1 MKGAFYLLIPQ
12 NIVDEAKDAFGQR
25 AIPIIVEDLKIQD
38 FDERALKG
46 CCPFH
51 LENTPSFVWNNEG
64 NYFRCFGE
72 CGLNYGYIDHLMGFY
87 KMTYVEAVEKLLS
100 EVGSDYR
107 IVEKGMRTDR
117 AYRYP
122 DYMKSDSRDIVE
134 KYMNQRKI
142 SPETLDYCDVQQST
156 DGHGNI
162 VFHYYNENDVLV
174 TQKFRPSRK
183 IPKGDTKTW
192 CPSGKDTTNVLFNM
206 NRVDPSKPLIIT
218 EGECFRGDTEI
229 LTRNGWTRFDKY
241 YSKAVDARCRQ
252 VMQVDSSL
260 AGRFVE
266 PLAFVKKA
274 ITGKISSYEATAQHT
289 FGSNILQSTPNHN
302 IISITQTGKLIK
314 QKMSSLKERANP
326 ISIPQ
331 SVVTNGKG
339 LNLTKSQ
346 LTLQLICIGSSAKFD
361 HKKSRTYCRY
371 YHYGHQG
378 RYDYVKSLLGSL
390 SIDYFEVTDPE
401 VTDRPYIGFIKPDYI
416 HAELPMQFAIDATL
430 KEKQTIVQ
438 LLLKL
443 EARHRNGIRNMEVF
457 IESDR
462 NAEVIDTLLHLTG
475 MNARITNKGGYNR
488 ILIRATNAT
497 GQMPREYREYD
508 FDGRVYCVTVP
519 SGMILIRQNGTI
531 FVCGNCDALAV
542 IEAGSKNTVSIPFG
556 ASNEKWIDT
565 NWDFLE
571 QFPHIILWYDNDTPG
586 EKARKSVM
594 HRLGVWKVSYVQVPP
609 EVDGKKIKDANEVLF
624 NFGKEKVL
632 EFIESAVEPDIE
644 GILDFS
650 EIEDYDLESAEG
662 LYAGIKPVDDFLY
675 KLVFGTV
682 GIITGTSGSGKS
694 VIMNQIGVAEPLNQ
708 GHDTFIFSGE
718 LFPRFLKHWITFQ
731 LAGRDNIT
739 ELKKHA
745 KHVKPEVKAKI
756 NKWAKGRLNIYDIEK
771 DMNFSADA
779 IFEKME
785 ILARRKSVKVFV
797 LDNLMTIDLDCDQEN
812 QNKKQKEFVLR
823 CVKFARTFN
832 VIVFIVAH
840 PRKGDGKGQLK
851 KEDVAGSSD
860 ITNLA
865 HYVFSIK
872 RYTDR
877 EKEGVQNP
885 YGAYEKNCEPVDHD
899 VQLTVLKNRITG
911 GQDRDFDLWYD
922 ERSMRFYS
930 DASELNKRYRWDTDR
945 SPISTINPKEPEK
958 PDLIA

>member
-12 NIVDEAKDAFGQR
+12 SIVDEAKEKYGQR
-25 AIPIIVEDLKIQD
+25 AVEIIVEDLKIQD

-46 CCPFH
+46 ICPFH
-51 LENTPSFVWNNEG
+51 DERTPSFVWYDTG
-64 NYFRCFGE
+64 NYFKCHG
-72 CGLNYGYIDHLMGFY
+72 CGKVYGYIDHQMEFY
-87 KMTYVEAVEKLLS
+87 KLTYVEAVEKLLS

-107 IVEKGMRTDR
+107 VTEKGVKTDR
-117 AYRYP
+117 QYKYP
-122 DYMKSDSRDIVE
+122 NYIKSDNRDIVE

-142 SPETLDYCDVQQST
+142 SPETLDYCDVQQS
-156 DGHGNI
+156 DDINGNI
-162 VFHYYNENDVLV
+162 VFNYYDENDVLV
-174 TQKFRPSRK
+174 TVKLRPSRK
-183 IPKGDTKTW
+183 IPKGDIKTW
-192 CPSGKDTTNVLFNM
+192 CQKDSDTKNVLFNM

-229 LTRNGWTRFDKY
+229 LTRNGWVRLDRYFN
-241 YSKAVDARCRQ
+241 KAVDAKNRQ
-252 VMQVDSSL
+252 VLQVDDSL

-266 PLAFVKKA
+266 PLAFIKKS
-274 ITGKISSYEATAQHT
+274 ITGTISSYEATAERSFST
-289 FGSNILQSTPNHN
+289 NILQSTPNHN

-371 YHYGHQG
+371 YYYGHQG
-378 RYDYVKSLLGSL
+378 RYDYVKSLLKSL
-390 SIDYFEVTDPE
+390 NIDHFEVTDPE

-416 HAELPMQFAIDATL
+416 HAELPIQFAIDATL
-430 KEKQTIVQ
+430 KEKQTIIQ

-443 EARHRNGIRNMEVF
+443 EARHRNGVRNMEVF
-457 IESDR
+457 IESDQ
-462 NAEVIDTLLHLTG
+462 NAEVLDTLFHLTG

-497 GQMPREYREYD
+497 GNMPREYREYD

-531 FVCGNCDALAV
+531 FVVGNCDALAV

-632 EFIESAVEPDIE
+632 EFIENAIEPEIE

-650 EIEDYDLESAEG
+650 DIEDYDIESAEA
-662 LYAGIKPVDDFLY
+662 LYTGIKPVDDFLY
-675 KLVFGTV
+675 KIVFGTV
-682 GIITGTSGSGKS
+682 SIITGKSGGGKS
-694 VIMNQIGVAEPLNQ
+694 VLMNQIGIAEPLNQ
-708 GHDTFIFSGE
+708 GHNAFIFSGE
-718 LFPRFLKHWITFQ
+718 LAPRLLKPWILFQ
-731 LAGRDNIT
+731 LAGRDNII
-739 ELKKHA
+739 EHKKHA
-745 KHVKPEVKAKI
+745 KHVKPEVKATI
-756 NKWAKGRLNIYDIEK
+756 NKWAKGRLSIYDFEK
-771 DMNFSADA
+771 NMNFSADS
-779 IFEKME
+779 ILEKME
-785 ILARRKSVKVFV
+785 ILARRKNVRVFV
-797 LDNLMTIDLDCDQEN
+797 LDNLMTIDLGCDQEN
-812 QNKKQKEFVLR
+812 QNKKQKEFVLQ
-823 CVKFARTFN
+823 CVSFARTFN

-840 PRKGDGKGQLK
+840 PRKGDGKGQLQ
-851 KEDVAGSSD
+851 KEDVAGSGD

-865 HYVFSIK
+865 HYVFSTRK
-872 RYTDR
+872 YTPN
-877 EKEGVQNP
+877 EKAGVQNP

-899 VQLTVLKNRITG
+899 VQLTVLKNRVTG
-911 GQDRDFDLWYD
+911 GDNKSFDLWYD

-958 PDLIA
+958 PELIA